1 MQCEHCGERP
11 AAIHL
16 TQIVN
21 NSVTTLHLC
30 EICAEEKGVKTDA
43 SLTKYPLSDL
53 LASMGKG
60 GAAALPAMD
69 EGVRCPA
76 CHASLQDFRDT
87 GRLGCPVCYDTFHRH
102 LRDLLRRVHG
112 SSHHVGEQYRSVE
125 PPESKDE
132 DRTLA
137 DLRDQLRRAVEAEQF
152 ELAAELRDRIR
163 GIE

>member
-1 MQCEHCGERP
+1 MQCENCGERA

-30 EICAEEKGVKTDA
+30 EVCAEEKGVKTDA
-43 SLTKYPLSDL
+43 TLNKYPLSDL

-60 GAAALPAMD
+60 ASAAVPTAD
-69 EGVRCPA
+69 EGLRCPA
-76 CHASLQDFRDT
+76 CHASLQDFRDS
-87 GRLGCPVCYDTFHRH
+87 GRLGCPACYDTFQRH

-112 SSHHVGEQYRSVE
+112 SSHHVGEQYQSLVVE
-125 PPESKDE
+125 APEAPDA
-132 DRTLA
+132 TLEE
-137 DLRDQLRRAVEAEQF
+137 LRDKLRRAVEAEQF